1 MSTNIT
7 VVQFRRKVVV
17 QFVVKYYCAANCT
30 TSPDRSIVEYGLWA
44 LDKWIP
50 STFKR
55 RLLVDQCVRSGV
67 SRERKLQLFYL

>member
-44 LDKWIP
+44 LDK
-50 STFKR
+50 
-55 RLLVDQCVRSGV
+55 
-67 SRERKLQLFYL
+67 